1 MGLFE
6 YKFDK
11 EYSHIRLEFNYLA
24 MQYAYYYA
32 EIDETGMCIGVQD
45 RTDQEISEFMIPIPV
60 YDEEYIF
67 KYYIDGNWYEDA
79 EGTIPWQSSL
89 I

>member
-1 MGLFE
+1 MAV
-6 YKFDK
+6 
-11 EYSHIRLEFNYLA
+11 N
-24 MQYAYYYA
+24 YYYNFA
-32 EIDETGMCIGVQD
+32 EIDPELGNMCVGVI
-45 RTDQEISEFMIPIPV
+45 TSTNDQGSDVMIPIPV

-79 EGTIPWQSSL
+79 EGTIPWTSSL